1 MTCRDRCRFAQYCTH
16 SRSDPDPWNCL
27 LYFRFEDMAWD
38 AECLAKEYQDED
50 EIPFSDLDEE
60 EVEEYAE
67 D

>member
-1 MTCRDRCRFAQYCTH
+1 MG

-38 AECLAKEYQDED
+38 AKCLAKEYQDED
-50 EIPFSDLDEE
+50 EIPFFDFDEE
-60 EVEEYAE
+60 DMEEYAE